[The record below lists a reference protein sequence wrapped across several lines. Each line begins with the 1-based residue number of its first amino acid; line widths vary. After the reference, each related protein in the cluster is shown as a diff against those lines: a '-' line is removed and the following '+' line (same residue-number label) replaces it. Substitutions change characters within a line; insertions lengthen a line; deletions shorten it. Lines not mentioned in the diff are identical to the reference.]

1 MATELIDASTNLAD
15 LLRRHPQVRRV
26 LARHGLEGCG
36 GDQGPSESL
45 AFFARMHGIELDAL
59 IGDLQAEA
67 AKPSAETY
75 AYKETLGD
83 YIYRRFFKAGI
94 AILLTVGG
102 LWGAIAL
109 VQLATDRTL
118 GEFRLLAT
126 IHSHAHAMI
135 FGWVGLFVMGF
146 AYQSFPRF
154 RMTKLWRPEF
164 ANASFYLMLAGI
176 GLRIA
181 AEQLERGP
189 AALALGGISAAAELG
204 AIVIFLIVLRK
215 TVGQSIGPRSPYE
228 WFIGA
233 GLAWFLVQAVA
244 SSFFFFAKATAASA
258 TALLERVA
266 LFDAPLR
273 DMQLLGFAALMI
285 AGVSQ
290 RFVPIVY
297 GLPAPRRARQ
307 RELFWLMNGSLLLA
321 IASFP
326 LFELTHRAIFASALQ
341 LAYLAMLGW
350 VALLID
356 QVGVFRRAGET
367 DRSLKFIRAAY
378 AWLALSMLMLAAL
391 PAYGISRSEPFS
403 HAWWGAHRHAF
414 TVGFVS
420 MMIIGVSS
428 RIVPILSGVKGE
440 GLTRL
445 WGPFLLLNLGCAGR
459 VALEVLTDFAPGAAY
474 RWIGVTGFIEVAA
487 LAWWGVGMWRVM
499 DLAKIHRQDV
509 LGPPA
514 RMASAP

>member
-1 MATELIDASTNLAD
+1 MPAEPIDASTNLAD
-15 LLRRHPQVRRV
+15 LLRRHPQIRRV

-36 GDQGPSESL
+36 GGQGPSESL
-45 AFFARMHGIELDAL
+45 AFFARMHGIELGAL
-59 IGDLQAEA
+59 IEDLRAEA
-67 AKPSAETY
+67 AKPAVEQVVY
-75 AYKETLGD
+75 RETLAD

-109 VQLATDRTL
+109 AELATARTL
-118 GEFRLLAT
+118 GDIRLLAT

-154 RMTKLWRPEF
+154 RMTRLWRPEL
-164 ANASFYLMLAGI
+164 ANASFYLMLGGI
-176 GLRIA
+176 GLRIG
-181 AEQLERGP
+181 AEQLERGR
-189 AALALGGISAAAELG
+189 AALVLGGVSAGAELA
-204 AIVIFLIVLRK
+204 AIAIFLIVLRK

-228 WFIGA
+228 WFIAA
-233 GLAWFLVQAVA
+233 GLGWFLAQAAA
-244 SSFFFFAKATAASA
+244 SSFFFFAKATAATA
-258 TALLERVA
+258 TELLRRVA
-266 LFDAPLR
+266 LFDPPLR
-273 DMQLLGFAALMI
+273 DVQLLGFAALMI

-290 RFVPIVY
+290 RFVPVVY
-297 GLPAPRRARQ
+297 GLPAPRHARP
-307 RELFWLMNGSLLLA
+307 RELFWLMNGSLVLA
-321 IASFP
+321 VASFP
-326 LFELTHRAIFASALQ
+326 LLDLYHRVIFASTLQ

-350 VALLID
+350 AVLLID
-356 QVGVFRRAGET
+356 QVGVFRHAAET

-378 AWLALSMLMLAAL
+378 GWLALSMLMLAAL
-391 PAYGISRSEPFS
+391 PMYGISRGEPFS

-459 VALEVLTDFAPGAAY
+459 VALEVLTDFAPRAAY

-499 DLAKIHRQDV
+499 NLAKTHRASV
-509 LGPPA
+509 LGSPA
-514 RMASAP
+514 RRAA